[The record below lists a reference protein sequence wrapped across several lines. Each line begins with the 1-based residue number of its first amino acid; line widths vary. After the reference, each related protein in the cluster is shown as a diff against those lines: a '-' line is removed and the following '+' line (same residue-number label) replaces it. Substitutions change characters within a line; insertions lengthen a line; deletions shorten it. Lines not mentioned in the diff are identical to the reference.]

1 MNSPLFRIAAL
12 QLSWPLVLV
21 SLWILYRG
29 HNLPGGGFIG
39 GLVAASSFLLFDL
52 AGYGRPKR
60 GIFSASPFT
69 FLSIGLS
76 IAVLSTLPGLLHGSF
91 MRGLWLPALELP
103 VIGKVLIG
111 TPFFF
116 DVGVYFT
123 VIGFIVLLADTLT
136 DESSP

>member
-1 MNSPLFRIAAL
+1 MNSLLLRIAARL
-12 QLSWPLVLV
+12 LSWPLVIL

-39 GLVAASSFLLFDL
+39 GLLAASSFLLFDL
-52 AGYGRPKR
+52 SGYGRPKT
-60 GIFSASPFT
+60 GLFSASPFV
-69 FLSIGLS
+69 FLCLGLS
-76 IAVLSTLPGLLHGSF
+76 IAILSTLPGLLQGSF
-91 MRGLWLPALELP
+91 MLGLWFPAVEAPL
-103 VIGKVLIG
+103 VGKILIG

-136 DESSP
+136 DESCP